1 MINMYITVL
10 LTREICMVILLTLQ
24 NSMQEYRHV
33 KYVVNFKKK
42 IIFLLFRIF
51 DNTSCVY
58 VLVCTCISF
67 PLGRN
72 LLN

>member
-1 MINMYITVL
+1 MINMYITFL

-42 IIFLLFRIF
+42 
-51 DNTSCVY
+51 NH
-58 VLVCTCISF
+58 F
-67 PLGRN
+67 PAFSN
-72 LLN
+72 F